1 MKDSE
6 IRNRAKVLAV
16 TIFKICNGIESGKG
30 RSVLINQIVRSSTS
44 TAANIYEAN
53 YASSRADFINKL
65 KISLRECY
73 ETEFWIDML
82 LSTECIDE
90 ATANSL
96 YQDYGILRKMLVK
109 SINTAKANIKQNENT
124 K

>member
-6 IRNRAKVLAV
+6 IRTRAKELAIR
-16 TIFKICNGIESGKG
+16 IFRMCDEIEFGKG

-44 TAANIYEAN
+44 TAANIHEAN

-65 KISLRECY
+65 KISLKECY

-82 LSTECIDE
+82 FSTNCIDE
-90 ATANSL
+90 TTANSL
-96 YQDYGILRKMLVK
+96 YQDYGILRRMLVK
-109 SINTAKANIKQNENT
+109 SINTAKENT
-124 K
+124 RKW